1 MTAREFS
8 LSALEPAE
16 AYKLLSGA
24 ILPRPIAVI
33 TTVSSEGVA
42 NAAPFSF
49 FGILSH
55 NPATVAV
62 GIEPRPDGTRK
73 DTARNILETG
83 AFTVHIPDVSM
94 AEAVQALAAP
104 EAPEVDEIA
113 LNALATAPGVHVPS
127 PRLTDAPVAMECQFE
142 QRLDL
147 GTDVGAARDILIG
160 TVKAL
165 FLREDA
171 VNDRHH
177 VDPDRID
184 ALGRLGGATF
194 ATTRDRFTI

>member
-1 MTAREFS
+1 MTAREFD
-8 LSALEPAE
+8 LSALGAAD

-33 TTVSSEGVA
+33 TTVSPEGIA

-55 NPATVAV
+55 SPATVAV
-62 GIEPRPDGTRK
+62 GIEPRPDGSRK

-83 AFTVHIPDVSM
+83 VFTLHIPDVSM
-94 AEAVQALAAP
+94 AKTVQALASP
-104 EAPEVDEIA
+104 EMPEVDEIA
-113 LNALATAPGVHVPS
+113 LNGLATAPGMHVPS
-127 PRLTDAPVAMECQFE
+127 PRLIDAPVALECHFE

-147 GTDVGAARDILIG
+147 CTEVGASRDILIG

-165 FLREDA
+165 FLRDGA

-194 ATTRDRFTI
+194 ATTRDQFTL

>member
-1 MTAREFS
+1 MPPKTFREFD
-8 LSALEPAE
+8 LSALASTD
-16 AYKLLSGA
+16 AYKILSGTV
-24 ILPRPIAVI
+24 LPRPIALI
-33 TTVSSEGVA
+33 TTRSPEGIA

-55 NPATVAV
+55 DPATVAV

-83 AFTVHIPDVSM
+83 AFTLHIPDADM
-94 AEAVQALAAP
+94 ARQVQALASPDAP
-104 EAPEVDEIA
+104 DVDEIA
-113 LNALATAPGVHVPS
+113 LNGLKTVPGVHVDC
-127 PRLTDAPVAMECQFE
+127 PRLIDAPVALECRFE

-147 GTDVGAARDILIG
+147 GPARDILIG
-160 TVKAL
+160 TVKAV
-165 FLREDA
+165 FVRDDA

-177 VDPDRID
+177 VDPEKID

-194 ATTRDRFTI
+194 ATTRDRFTL